1 VESHACWPALAT
13 VGIFTF
19 TVAWN
24 QFIWP
29 LLIMSKDSMKT
40 LQVGLQ
46 VFQTQYTTT
55 WDLLMAATVV
65 LTVPVLVIFVF
76 GQRCFTRGIALS
88 EMKGQYLYDGRV
100 CRPVLS
106 FFP

>member
-1 VESHACWPALAT
+1 M
-13 VGIFTF
+13 FTA
-19 TVAWN
+19 AWN

-29 LLIMSKDSMKT
+29 LLIMSKDSVKT

-65 LTVPVLVIFVF
+65 LTVPVLVSFMS
-76 GQRCFTRGIALS
+76 GQRYFTRGDYV
-88 EMKGQYLYDGRV
+88 EWDEGVGGRGT
-100 CRPVLS
+100 VLRAPAGVSAVLLDS
-106 FFP
+106 FP